1 MEDNKIEQYRKEFPV
16 TEKYIYLDHAGIAP
30 LSKRVAQTVEK
41 YLEEASSG
49 GAFHY
54 PVWAKRIAEI
64 RLSCA
69 RLVNAG
75 PGEIAFVK
83 NTSHGLSL
91 VAEGLPWKKGDNVL
105 YYDKE
110 FPSNIYPWLNL
121 ERKGVT
127 ARSIPSAGGRVLIED
142 IERQLDGNTR
152 LVAISSVQFS
162 NGYRM
167 DLKRLGVLCRQ
178 RNILFCVDAIQSL
191 GLLPM
196 DVQECHI
203 DFLSADAHKWLLG
216 PEGIGIFFCR
226 QGLAGKLNPPLIGW
240 KSVQNEFDFDQPRFM
255 LKSDALRF
263 EEGSQNLMGIFGL
276 GAAVEMLQEVGIRNI
291 EERVLGLGDNIIAE
305 AKKRGFTISTPSAR
319 EERGGNITIAGSFD
333 PGDLRDSLRGRGIM
347 VNVRGGGLRISP
359 HFYNTSEDIKQLFTA
374 IDELKKKA

>member
-1 MEDNKIEQYRKEFPV
+1 MEDKKIEHYRKEFPV
-16 TEKYIYLDHAGIAP
+16 TEKFIYLDNAGVAP
-30 LSKRVAQTVEK
+30 LSNRVVRAVDK
-41 YLEEASSG
+41 YLVEASSG

-54 PVWAKRIAEI
+54 PAWAKRIAEI
-64 RLSCA
+64 RVSCA

-75 PGEIAFVK
+75 PDEIAFVK

-91 VAEGLPWKKGDNVL
+91 VAEGLPWKKGDNVI
-105 YYDKE
+105 YYEKE

-121 ERKGVT
+121 TRKNVE
-127 ARSIPSAGGRVLIED
+127 ARYIPSAGGRILIED
-142 IERQLDGNTR
+142 IERLMDRNTK

-162 NGYRM
+162 NGYRT
-167 DLKRLGVLCRQ
+167 DLKRLGLLCR
-178 RNILFCVDAIQSL
+178 RRKILFCVDAIQSL

-196 DVQECHI
+196 DVQDCYI

-226 QGLAGKLNPPLIGW
+226 KELAGKLNPPLIGW
-240 KSVQNEFDFDQPRFM
+240 KSVQNEMDFDHPRFM

-276 GAAVEMLQEVGIRNI
+276 GAAVELLQEVSIRNI
-291 EERVLGLGDNIIAE
+291 EEHVLGLGDNIIEE
-305 AKKRGFTISTPSAR
+305 AKKRGFTIITPIAR

-333 PGDLRDSLRGRGIM
+333 SGDLRDGLRDRGIM
-347 VNVRGGGLRISP
+347 VNVRGGGLRVSP
-359 HFYNTSEDIKQLFTA
+359 HFFNTSGDIKRLFTA
-374 IDELKKKA
+374 IDELRKKV